1 MQDLKIVSIPR
12 LPPLPSQFMPGDPRK
27 VEGWDKSCTPIVLG
41 AFLFCMLCL
50 GAAPATDERSPMS
63 VDELEKQILAARR
76 TVKSGSFAVQVKST
90 RNDLDYSFWLSQD
103 GRLRQERHIRGEFQ
117 VSIFSNDFAYYY
129 SSKPGRFENPDLI
142 QRPLIER
149 IPVSQAKP
157 DQLPHLI
164 CNPLVAMFAPLEYT
178 LFPKYSLE
186 SLISAGGRE
195 GITIRQTT
203 WNGLPAFT
211 VAFTLSKTGDKYEYD
226 VVPGRD
232 FNIVNWR
239 ATGTIHS
246 TSGDQVYERTV
257 SCELA
262 QLPKAIWFPV
272 HLSLKTMWNK
282 KPTDEE
288 DVVITAQQINEV
300 IPDKVFSLAW
310 DNLPSKQMVIQH
322 SIYGDATTRPA
333 PQPALIWD
341 AGHLRPMTA
350 RDEADRRLSS
360 QPAAVAKPPMLSS
373 GQKWSASTL
382 AVVAALTIALW
393 FLQRRSR
400 PI

>member
-1 MQDLKIVSIPR
+1 
-12 LPPLPSQFMPGDPRK
+12 
-27 VEGWDKSCTPIVLG
+27 
-41 AFLFCMLCL
+41 
-50 GAAPATDERSPMS
+50 
-63 VDELEKQILAARR
+63 
-76 TVKSGSFAVQVKST
+76 
-90 RNDLDYSFWLSQD
+90 
-103 GRLRQERHIRGEFQ
+103 
-117 VSIFSNDFAYYY
+117 
-129 SSKPGRFENPDLI
+129 
-142 QRPLIER
+142 
-149 IPVSQAKP
+149 
-157 DQLPHLI
+157 
-164 CNPLVAMFAPLEYT
+164 
-178 LFPKYSLE
+178 
-186 SLISAGGRE
+186 
-195 GITIRQTT
+195 
-203 WNGLPAFT
+203 
-211 VAFTLSKTGDKYEYD
+211 
-226 VVPGRD
+226 
-232 FNIVNWR
+232 
-239 ATGTIHS
+239 
-246 TSGDQVYERTV
+246 
-257 SCELA
+257 
-262 QLPKAIWFPV
+262 
-272 HLSLKTMWNK
+272 MWNK